1 MSRRPRQPEPVTAE
15 RIERALDG
23 LARIM
28 VEAGAEGRAYLPI
41 YVRLERELA
50 AMRDADDA
58 MAAVV
63 ARARRS
69 TGRTAERP

>member
-15 RIERALDG
+15 RIEKALDG
-23 LARIM
+23 LAQIM
-28 VEAGAEGRAYLPI
+28 VDAGAAGRAYLPLFQ
-41 YVRLERELA
+41 RLERELA
-50 AMRDADDA
+50 EMRAVDDA

-69 TGRTAERP
+69 TGRTVERP